1 MTSQMQLEEMSVGA
15 QLAQAD
21 AASAARESTEL
32 WARQHEQARQLADEN
47 TELRAR
53 LHEQSRMVNEATAF
67 LEHLVTVPGTAPPP
81 GTARRHETK
90 LAKFEIEAIK
100 GHHRSSEVIRGH
112 QRSSELAK
120 FESEASKSLQCSVG
134 EGGAG
139 VLRSGAAEG
148 SLRGLVQ
155 HHRNLQLELDAI
167 AARAARHEL
176 TPTTTRLVYP
186 PPPPAAGGVV
196 PGVDATLVTTP
207 DRRASRSPGSLTQT
221 TLPRTTTSPPFSAYS
236 ASEPYEFQHAWK
248 EWKLR
253 QEAHTAGASAMVL
266 TRSPAAPSPPP
277 SCSEW
282 RSSTPSSGTSGLQ
295 TSDLQSRFAEVR
307 ARRLS
312 NGLAASPDL
321 VASPSAPVLY
331 MYASRGHI

>member
-1 MTSQMQLEEMSVGA
+1 MGA
-15 QLAQAD
+15 QLAQAE
-21 AASAARESTEL
+21 AASSARESTVL

-81 GTARRHETK
+81 GTARRHEAK
-90 LAKFEIEAIK
+90 LAK
-100 GHHRSSEVIRGH
+100 V
-112 QRSSELAK
+112 
-120 FESEASKSLQCSVG
+120 ESEASKSVQCSVG

-139 VLRSGAAEG
+139 ALRSGAAEG

-176 TPTTTRLVYP
+176 TP
-186 PPPPAAGGVV
+186 G
-196 PGVDATLVTTP
+196 TTP
-207 DRRASRSPGSLTQT
+207 DRRASRSPGSQTQT
-221 TLPRTTTSPPFSAYS
+221 TLPPFSAYS

-253 QEAHTAGASAMVL
+253 QEAHAAGASAMVL
-266 TRSPAAPSPPP
+266 IRSPAAPSPPP

-295 TSDLQSRFAEVR
+295 TSDLQSRFAEIR

-331 MYASRGHI
+331 ASRGD

>member
-1 MTSQMQLEEMSVGA
+1 MGA
-15 QLAQAD
+15 QLAQAE

-81 GTARRHETK
+81 GTARLHEAK
-90 LAKFEIEAIK
+90 LAK
-100 GHHRSSEVIRGH
+100 
-112 QRSSELAK
+112 L
-120 FESEASKSLQCSVG
+120 ESEASKSVQCSVG
-134 EGGAG
+134 EEGAG
-139 VLRSGAAEG
+139 ALRSGAAEG

-176 TPTTTRLVYP
+176 TPTTTRHVYP
-186 PPPPAAGGVV
+186 PPMG
-196 PGVDATLVTTP
+196 ATLGTTP
-207 DRRASRSPGSLTQT
+207 DRRASRSPGSQTQT
-221 TLPRTTTSPPFSAYS
+221 TTTSPPFSAYS

-253 QEAHTAGASAMVL
+253 QEASAMVL
-266 TRSPAAPSPPP
+266 IRSPAAPSPPP

-295 TSDLQSRFAEVR
+295 TSDLQSRLAEIR

-331 MYASRGHI
+331 ASRGD

>member
-15 QLAQAD
+15 QLAQAE
-21 AASAARESTEL
+21 AASSARESTVL

-67 LEHLVTVPGTAPPP
+67 LEHLVAVPGTAPPP
-81 GTARRHETK
+81 GTARLHEAK
-90 LAKFEIEAIK
+90 LAK
-100 GHHRSSEVIRGH
+100 
-112 QRSSELAK
+112 L
-120 FESEASKSLQCSVG
+120 ESEASKSVQCSVG

-139 VLRSGAAEG
+139 ALRSGAAEG

-176 TPTTTRLVYP
+176 TPTTTRHVYP
-186 PPPPAAGGVV
+186 PPMG
-196 PGVDATLVTTP
+196 ATLGTTP
-207 DRRASRSPGSLTQT
+207 DRRASRSPGSQTQT
-221 TLPRTTTSPPFSAYS
+221 TTTSPPFSAYS

-253 QEAHTAGASAMVL
+253 QEAHAAGASAMVL
-266 TRSPAAPSPPP
+266 IRSPAAPSPPP

-295 TSDLQSRFAEVR
+295 TSDLQSRLAEIR

-331 MYASRGHI
+331 ASRGD

>member
-1 MTSQMQLEEMSVGA
+1 MGA
-15 QLAQAD
+15 QLAQAE
-21 AASAARESTEL
+21 AASSARESTVL

-67 LEHLVTVPGTAPPP
+67 LEHLVAVPGTAPPP
-81 GTARRHETK
+81 GTARLHEAK
-90 LAKFEIEAIK
+90 LAK
-100 GHHRSSEVIRGH
+100 
-112 QRSSELAK
+112 L
-120 FESEASKSLQCSVG
+120 ESEASKSVQCSVG

-139 VLRSGAAEG
+139 ALRSGAAEG

-176 TPTTTRLVYP
+176 TPTTTRHVYP
-186 PPPPAAGGVV
+186 PPMGS
-196 PGVDATLVTTP
+196 TLGTTP
-207 DRRASRSPGSLTQT
+207 DRRASRSPGSQTQT
-221 TLPRTTTSPPFSAYS
+221 TTTSPPFSAYS
-236 ASEPYEFQHAWK
+236 ASEPYEFQHA
-248 EWKLR
+248 
-253 QEAHTAGASAMVL
+253 AGASAMVL
-266 TRSPAAPSPPP
+266 IRSPAAPSPPP

-295 TSDLQSRFAEVR
+295 TSDLQSRLAEIR

-321 VASPSAPVLY
+321 VASPSAPAL
-331 MYASRGHI
+331 YASRGD

>member
-15 QLAQAD
+15 QLAQAE

-81 GTARRHETK
+81 GTARLHEAK
-90 LAKFEIEAIK
+90 LAK
-100 GHHRSSEVIRGH
+100 
-112 QRSSELAK
+112 L
-120 FESEASKSLQCSVG
+120 ESEASKSVQCSVG

-139 VLRSGAAEG
+139 ALRSGAAEG

-176 TPTTTRLVYP
+176 TPTTTRHVYP
-186 PPPPAAGGVV
+186 PPMGS
-196 PGVDATLVTTP
+196 TLGTTP
-207 DRRASRSPGSLTQT
+207 DRRASRSPGSQTQT
-221 TLPRTTTSPPFSAYS
+221 TLPPFSAYS

-253 QEAHTAGASAMVL
+253 QEAHAAGASAMVL
-266 TRSPAAPSPPP
+266 IRSPAAPSPPP

-295 TSDLQSRFAEVR
+295 TSDLQSRLAEIR

-321 VASPSAPVLY
+321 VASPSAPAL
-331 MYASRGHI
+331 YASRGD

>member
-15 QLAQAD
+15 QLAQAE

-67 LEHLVTVPGTAPPP
+67 LEHLVAVPGTAPPP
-81 GTARRHETK
+81 GTARLHEAK
-90 LAKFEIEAIK
+90 LAK
-100 GHHRSSEVIRGH
+100 
-112 QRSSELAK
+112 L
-120 FESEASKSLQCSVG
+120 ESEASKSVQCSVG

-139 VLRSGAAEG
+139 ALRSGAAEG

-176 TPTTTRLVYP
+176 TP
-186 PPPPAAGGVV
+186 G
-196 PGVDATLVTTP
+196 TTP
-207 DRRASRSPGSLTQT
+207 DRRASRSPGSQTQT
-221 TLPRTTTSPPFSAYS
+221 TLPPFSAYS

-253 QEAHTAGASAMVL
+253 QEAHAAGASAMVL
-266 TRSPAAPSPPP
+266 IRSPAAPSPPP

-295 TSDLQSRFAEVR
+295 TSDLQSRLAEIR

-321 VASPSAPVLY
+321 VASPSAPAL
-331 MYASRGHI
+331 YASRGD

>member
-15 QLAQAD
+15 QLAQAE
-21 AASAARESTEL
+21 AASSARESTVL

-67 LEHLVTVPGTAPPP
+67 LEHLVAVPGTAPPP
-81 GTARRHETK
+81 GTARLHEAK
-90 LAKFEIEAIK
+90 LAK
-100 GHHRSSEVIRGH
+100 
-112 QRSSELAK
+112 L
-120 FESEASKSLQCSVG
+120 ESEASKSVQCSVG

-139 VLRSGAAEG
+139 ALRSGAAEG

-176 TPTTTRLVYP
+176 TPTTTRHVYP
-186 PPPPAAGGVV
+186 PPMG
-196 PGVDATLVTTP
+196 TTP
-207 DRRASRSPGSLTQT
+207 DRRASRSPGSQTQT
-221 TLPRTTTSPPFSAYS
+221 TTTSPPFSAYS

-253 QEAHTAGASAMVL
+253 QEAHAAGASAMVL
-266 TRSPAAPSPPP
+266 IRSPAAPSPPP

-295 TSDLQSRFAEVR
+295 TSDLQSRLAEIR

-321 VASPSAPVLY
+321 VASPSAPAL
-331 MYASRGHI
+331 YASRGD

>member
-15 QLAQAD
+15 QLAQAE

-67 LEHLVTVPGTAPPP
+67 LEHLVAVPGTAPPP
-81 GTARRHETK
+81 GTARLHE
-90 LAKFEIEAIK
+90 AK
-100 GHHRSSEVIRGH
+100 
-112 QRSSELAK
+112 K
-120 FESEASKSLQCSVG
+120 FESEASKSVQCSVG
-134 EGGAG
+134 EEGAG
-139 VLRSGAAEG
+139 ALRSGAAEG

-176 TPTTTRLVYP
+176 TP
-186 PPPPAAGGVV
+186 G
-196 PGVDATLVTTP
+196 TTP
-207 DRRASRSPGSLTQT
+207 DRRASRSPGSQTQT
-221 TLPRTTTSPPFSAYS
+221 TLPPFSAYS

-253 QEAHTAGASAMVL
+253 QEAHAAGASAMVL
-266 TRSPAAPSPPP
+266 IRSPAAPSPPP

-295 TSDLQSRFAEVR
+295 TSDLQSRLAEIR

-331 MYASRGHI
+331 ASRGD

>member
-15 QLAQAD
+15 LLAQAE

-67 LEHLVTVPGTAPPP
+67 LEHLVAVPGTAPPP
-81 GTARRHETK
+81 GTARLHEAK
-90 LAKFEIEAIK
+90 LAK
-100 GHHRSSEVIRGH
+100 
-112 QRSSELAK
+112 L
-120 FESEASKSLQCSVG
+120 ESEASKSVQCSVG

-139 VLRSGAAEG
+139 ALRSGAAEG

-176 TPTTTRLVYP
+176 TPTTTRHVYP
-186 PPPPAAGGVV
+186 PPLG
-196 PGVDATLVTTP
+196 TTP
-207 DRRASRSPGSLTQT
+207 DRGASRSPGSQTQT
-221 TLPRTTTSPPFSAYS
+221 TTTSPPFSAYS

-253 QEAHTAGASAMVL
+253 QEAHAAGASAMVL
-266 TRSPAAPSPPP
+266 IRSPAAPSPPP
-277 SCSEW
+277 SCCEW

-295 TSDLQSRFAEVR
+295 SSDLQSRLAEIR

-331 MYASRGHI
+331 ASRGD